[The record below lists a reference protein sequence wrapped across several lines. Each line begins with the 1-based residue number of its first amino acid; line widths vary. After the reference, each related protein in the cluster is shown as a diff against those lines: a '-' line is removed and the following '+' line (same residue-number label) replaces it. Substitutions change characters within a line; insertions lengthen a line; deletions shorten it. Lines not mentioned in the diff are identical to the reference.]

1 MSNTTVT
8 GPNLIRLVDNA
19 SLGYSGIIVTT
30 TNGDLVLSPNG
41 TGAIQAQIPDSG
53 TGGGNLRG
61 DNAVDLQQ
69 VRTAATQ
76 VASAVTTTI
85 SGGRRNTASGAASV
99 ISGGQ
104 DNTASGTLAMISGG
118 SFGAASGAQ
127 STIGGDNNTAS
138 GTYSVV
144 PGGFR
149 GVANQYG
156 MSSYASGRFAADGD
170 AQYSRMIVRTQTI
183 DTTATILTADGGAG
197 SAATRITIPNNTG
210 FRFNIMIMARDIG
223 STDSRWWDFNGGII
237 KDTTALSTALV
248 GSNAANTGFNSLNAQ
263 GWAATATADT
273 TNGALAITVTGALGV
288 TIRWVAVVNLCRV
301 SF

>member
-8 GPNLIRLVDNA
+8 GPNLIRLVDTA

-69 VRTAATQ
+69 VRTGATQ
-76 VASAVTTTI
+76 VASGLVSII
-85 SGGRRNTASGAASV
+85 SGGRRNTASGAAAMV
-99 ISGGQ
+99 SGGQ
-104 DNTASGTLAMISGG
+104 DNTSTGTLSVVLGG
-118 SFGAASGAQ
+118 SFGASSGTSSIA
-127 STIGGDNNTAS
+127 GGDVNTAS
-138 GTYSVV
+138 GSYSSI

-149 GVANQYG
+149 GVSAQYG
-156 MSSYASGRFAADGD
+156 MFSHSSGRFSTDGD
-170 AQYSRMIVRTQTI
+170 AQYSRMVVRTITL
-183 DTTATILTADGGAG
+183 DGTPTILTADGGVGA
-197 SAATRITIPNNTG
+197 AATRITIPNNTG
-210 FRFNIMIMARDIG
+210 YRFHAYIMARDVAT
-223 STDSRWWDFNGGII
+223 SDSKWWDIRGGII
-237 KDTTALSTALV
+237 KDTTALSTTIIGV
-248 GSNAANTGFNSLNAQ
+248 NAEESGTTPGASAWT
-263 GWAATATADT
+263 ATATADT
-273 TNGALAITVTGALGV
+273 TNGALAITATGALGV